1 MGRHARVDDGRTTLR
16 LDPHLKRRATLY
28 AIRRSLTLTA
38 LVEEG
43 LRLVMTQGKDRKG
56 GLARMKGS
64 TS

>member
-1 MGRHARVDDGRTTLR
+1 
-16 LDPHLKRRATLY
+16 LKRRATLY

-56 GLARMKGS
+56 GLARMKG
-64 TS
+64 TK

>member
-28 AIRRSLTLTA
+28 AIRRSLTLTK

-43 LRLVMTQGKDRKG
+43 LRRVMAHGKEQ
-56 GLARMKGS
+56 AS
-64 TS
+64 

>member
-1 MGRHARVDDGRTTLR
+1 MVERRRTLMGRHARVDDGRTTLR

-43 LRLVMTQGKDRKG
+43 LRLVMAPGKEQ
-56 GLARMKGS
+56 AS
-64 TS
+64 